1 MLIIC
6 KDDTSTKCLINFE
19 LKNGNILQIIK
30 LEKSI
35 GTAYLEIEK
44 SYMRKKGLKY
54 KKIRTL
60 KLSKSTGC
68 FSDFSQL
75 IFNSKLF

>member
-1 MLIIC
+1 MIHQQN
-6 KDDTSTKCLINFE
+6 CLINFE

-44 SYMRKKGLKY
+44 SYMRKKGVK
-54 KKIRTL
+54 
-60 KLSKSTGC
+60 
-68 FSDFSQL
+68 
-75 IFNSKLF
+75 